1 MDTLTQVA
9 LGACIGQAAFSNKL
23 GRKAIIVGA
32 VCGLLPDMDFLFSI
46 GSDDFAYMAT
56 HRGLSHSVL
65 LLPLFALPIAWL
77 AMKWATWR
85 QGRASLNPASASVG
99 QFWTWYHLC
108 FWALITHPLL
118 DLFTTYGT
126 QILTPLSNERFTLDG
141 VAIVDPVYTLPMVAA
156 IIYGLVKSQQQKKYR
171 VWAAGALVFS
181 SLYLCLGIHNS
192 WDARKHVIEQLSGE
206 AFTPID
212 VRASPTMFNILL
224 WRVVA
229 KDSNGRYAVGFFSSV
244 ARNSVKLHY
253 YESESG
259 ELVDK
264 ALSSEQ
270 GKILKWFSTDMLRA
284 QVREAEKDG
293 SPQVLLTDMRF
304 GFAFDPAASFF
315 GGLFEFD
322 EKLNVSAAQMYSGDV
337 EKLEFSDEINS
348 IWTKI
353 WE

>member
-1 MDTLTQVA
+1 MDTLTQIA

-23 GRKAIIVGA
+23 GRKAIVVGA

-65 LLPLFALPIAWL
+65 LLPFFAVPTAWL
-77 AMKWATWR
+77 AMKWGMWKDSTPN
-85 QGRASLNPASASVG
+85 NPAGPSVG
-99 QFWTWYHLC
+99 HFWTWYQLC
-108 FWALITHPLL
+108 LWALITHPLL

-141 VAIVDPVYTLPMVAA
+141 ISIVDPVYTLPLVAA
-156 IIYGLVKSQQQKKYR
+156 VIYGLVKPLQQNR
-171 VWAAGALVFS
+171 FRLWAVSALIFS
-181 SLYLCLGIHNS
+181 SFYLGLGLHNS
-192 WDARKHVIEQLSGE
+192 WDARAALIEQLSSE
-206 AFTPID
+206 DFNPTD

-229 KDSNGRYAVGFFSSV
+229 KDSDGRYAVGFFSTV
-244 ARNSVKLHY
+244 ARNSIQLHY

-264 ALSSEQ
+264 ALGSEQ
-270 GKILKWFSTDMLRA
+270 GKVLKWFSTDMLRA
-284 QVREAEKDG
+284 QVRESDKDG
-293 SPQVLLTDMRF
+293 SPQVILTDMRF
-304 GFAFDPAASFF
+304 GFTFDPAASFF

-322 EKLNVSAAQMYSGDV
+322 ERLNLSGAQMYSGDV
-337 EKLEFSDEINS
+337 ENLEFSDELSS
-348 IWTKI
+348 IWAKI